1 MLSLVEAIAEMGNP
15 FLDQSDELL
24 TLDLANVMDQ
34 SVVETVRTIEALGK
48 EQFQSYYKS
57 VLVDCTTSI
66 HEPIKRN
73 NLPLFKRPKLNQ
85 KPKQSRVIE
94 NLKMMCLF
102 FHDCTLWQR
111 TGIVICPH
119 FSNMKT

>member
-1 MLSLVEAIAEMGNP
+1 MGNP

-48 EQFQSYYKS
+48 EQFQSYYKF

-94 NLKMMCLF
+94 NLKNDVSLF
-102 FHDCTLWQR
+102 SRLYIVAKNRDCDAHIFQT
-111 TGIVICPH
+111 
-119 FSNMKT
+119 